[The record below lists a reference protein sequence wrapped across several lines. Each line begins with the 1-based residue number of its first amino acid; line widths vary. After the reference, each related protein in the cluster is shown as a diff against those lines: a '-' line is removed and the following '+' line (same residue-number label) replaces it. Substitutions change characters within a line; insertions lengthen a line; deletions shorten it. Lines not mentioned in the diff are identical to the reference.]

1 MLGKF
6 IKHFEDFAFTSN
18 DGVAKKPCASLL
30 GLKDTASVILLLKL
44 NEMLCTLDM
53 ILFLQNA
60 GSSLVVSPYWLRNR
74 LSAYERIDSLVF

>member
-18 DGVAKKPCASLL
+18 DGVAEKPCASLL
-30 GLKDTASVILLLKL
+30 ALKDTASVILLLKL
-44 NEMLCTLDM
+44 NEMVYTLDM

-60 GSSLVVSPYWLRNR
+60 GSSLVESPYWLRNR
-74 LSAYERIDSLVF
+74 LSA